1 MVATA
6 AWEAHWPE
14 GGASWS
20 LFPMDLQRIYI
31 KILTDAPPT
40 LNLEPFLVIFARW
53 RAEKNHPAGW
63 PTEWVDVADY
73 AHVSRGAGIL
83 LAGFN
88 TNFSF
93 DMADPAPGILY
104 AARKGLSG
112 THAERIA
119 LALRSAVEMSRRLTA
134 EPEFPKN
141 VHVRMGEMEVSFPDR
156 LECPNNSATDRE
168 LRPPLQQILDR
179 VLGSGRYDLVR
190 NGDPAQAYG
199 FSVRAKSKEPLEA
212 MLQRL
217 A

>member
-1 MVATA
+1 
-6 AWEAHWPE
+6 
-14 GGASWS
+14 
-20 LFPMDLQRIYI
+20 MDLQRIHI

-53 RAEKNHPAGW
+53 RVEKNHPAGW
-63 PTEWVDVADY
+63 VDLADY
-73 AHVSRGAGIL
+73 AHVPRGAGIL

-93 DMADPAPGILY
+93 EMADPAPGILY

-134 EPEFPKN
+134 EQEFPKD

-156 LECPNNSATDRE
+156 LECPNSSATDRE
-168 LRPPLQQILDR
+168 LRPPLQEILDR
-179 VLGSGRYDLVR
+179 VLGRYDLVR
-190 NGDPAQAYG
+190 YDDPAQAYG

-217 A
+217 P